1 MIRLTFFLFLI
12 GLLAAPNAKAAG
24 SSYPLKDAEVDLGDE
39 ASLFRGAQTFMES
52 CSTCHSAKM
61 MRFGRIGEDLG
72 LTDEQLAMLMP
83 TETSKPGDT
92 IQTRMPE
99 DYANKTFGI
108 VPPDLTLVA
117 RVRGGDWLYTYL
129 TTFYADPDAPWGVN
143 NAVFPGVGMPHVMA
157 AQQGLLQPVY
167 ETKGEGEDARQVLV
181 DLEAPARP
189 GTMSE
194 EAFEQEMRDLTA
206 FMVYM
211 AEPAALLRAH
221 YGPYVLAFL
230 FLFTLIMYLLK
241 KEYWRDIK
249 H

>member
-12 GLLAAPNAKAAG
+12 GVLVAPNAKAAG

-39 ASLFRGAQTFMES
+39 AALYRGAQTFMDS
-52 CSTCHSAKM
+52 CSTCHSADM
-61 MRFGRIGEDLG
+61 MRFGRIADDLG
-72 LTDEQLAMLMP
+72 LSDEQLAKLMP
-83 TETSKPGDT
+83 TDKSKPGDT
-92 IQTRMPE
+92 IETSMPA
-99 DYANKTFGI
+99 DYAEKTFGI
-108 VPPDLTLVA
+108 VPPDLTLAA

-129 TTFYADPDAPWGVN
+129 TTFYADPDALWGVN
-143 NAVFPGVGMPHVMA
+143 NAVFPGVGMPHVLA

-167 ETKGEGEDARQVLV
+167 ETHGEGEDAKHVLV
-181 DLEAPARP
+181 DLEPPKRP

-194 EAFEQEMRDLTA
+194 EEFEQKMRDLTA

-230 FLFTLIMYLLK
+230 FIFTLVMYLLK

>member
-12 GLLAAPNAKAAG
+12 GLLVAPNAKAAG
-24 SSYPLKDAEVDLGDE
+24 SSYPLEDAQVDLGDE
-39 ASLFRGAQTFMES
+39 AALFRGAQTFMES

-61 MRFGRIGEDLG
+61 MRYGRIAKDLG
-72 LTDEQLAMLMP
+72 LTDEQLATLMP
-83 TETSKPGDT
+83 TDSTKPGDT
-92 IQTRMPE
+92 IQTSMPA
-99 DYANKTFGI
+99 DYANQTFGI

-117 RVRGGDWLYTYL
+117 RVRGGDWMYTYL
-129 TTFYADPDAPWGVN
+129 TTFYEDPDATWGVN
-143 NAVFPGVGMPHVMA
+143 NAVFKDVGMPHVFA

-167 ETKGEGEDARQVLV
+167 ETRGEGEDGRKVLV
-181 DLEAPARP
+181 GLEAPERP
-189 GTMSE
+189 GTME
-194 EAFEQEMRDLTA
+194 PEAFEQKMRDLTA

-211 AEPAALLRAH
+211 SEPAALLRAH

-230 FLFTLIMYLLK
+230 FIFTLVMYLLK